1 MTGAQSNEHESSLLP
16 LLYNSSSNGAMLL
29 NMLPNIKPKELH
41 LNSSVDDLLKK
52 FASESKYFSLDIL
65 ILIFLIKDK
74 FIYEKRRCAE

>member
-52 FASESKYFSLDIL
+52 FASESKYLFYFLCLVIL
-65 ILIFLIKDK
+65 IKENFV
-74 FIYEKRRCAE
+74 YYQRRCAE